1 MSERAPIRPAA
12 ARGPVPRLRL
22 AVLAL
27 AFGAVAIGAAAPRA
41 RAVQVPPAA
50 AAATTPPNATTPP
63 AADAAAVATEA
74 APSAAHAPETHAPG
88 FATEYLKPATAD
100 YDLYY
105 EQLRRQ
111 HFLESVAQELDRI
124 LELPAQLTL
133 RLDECGHSTTHL
145 SRDGRV
151 VIVCYEYVD
160 AVLVIAAGAAPSEAR
175 AEQLFSG
182 GVTFALLSEIG
193 QALIGLLEL
202 PVAAGPA
209 RGGDQFAAI
218 ALAAAEKEGDPSAA
232 AAVEFL
238 EIALRE
244 PDSGFEYLETH
255 EFGRARLEDVACLL
269 YGNAPGNHA
278 AARAS
283 GTLPQSRA
291 PRCAEELVATVRAW
305 DGYLAKYTRPAA
317 TAGAAPA
324 VGGPK

>member
-1 MSERAPIRPAA
+1 MSVPARRTAAP
-12 ARGPVPRLRL
+12 GSMLRLRL
-22 AVLAL
+22 AAL
-27 AFGAVAIGAAAPRA
+27 AVGAFALATAMPRA
-41 RAVQVPPAA
+41 RAAQA
-50 AAATTPPNATTPP
+50 PP
-63 AADAAAVATEA
+63 AADAPVVATEA
-74 APSAAHAPETHAPG
+74 ASAAARGAETHPPS
-88 FATEYLKPATAD
+88 FATEYLRPGTTD
-100 YDLYY
+100 FDLYY

-111 HFLESVAQELDRI
+111 RFLESVAQELNRI
-124 LELPAQLTL
+124 LDLPAQLTL
-133 RLDECGHSTTHL
+133 RLDECGHSTTQR

-218 ALAAAEKEGDPSAA
+218 ALAAAEKDGDPSAA

-255 EFGRARLEDVACLL
+255 AFDRARLEDVACLL

-291 PRCAEELVATVRAW
+291 PHCAEELVATVRAW

-317 TAGAAPA
+317 TAGAAPGA
-324 VGGPK
+324 GSPGAAAQH